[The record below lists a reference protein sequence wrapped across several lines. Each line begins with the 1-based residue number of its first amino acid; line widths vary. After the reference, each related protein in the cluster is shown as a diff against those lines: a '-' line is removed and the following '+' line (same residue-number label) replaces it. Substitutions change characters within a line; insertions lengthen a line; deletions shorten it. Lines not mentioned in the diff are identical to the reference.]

1 MKKIIILLL
10 LCLLLFCGCSTVVTQ
25 VGFADTSYGKDMATE
40 TEKVCIVTFDSQGG
54 STVASQVVAWG
65 EKAKA
70 PSPPTKKCLC
80 EFDGWYLGD
89 EKWSFIGYSVTED
102 MTLTAKWINCHGM
115 NENEIEI
122 LKGFV
127 LSKYDGEKSW
137 DDVESIHKEH
147 STDFDCY
154 DYTITFKDGKSFRG
168 SIQCEYADN

>member
-1 MKKIIILLL
+1 MKKMVVLLIA
-10 LCLLLFCGCSTVVTQ
+10 CLFIFCGCNGAEAEV
-25 VGFADTSYGKDMATE
+25 TE
-40 TEKVCIVTFDSQGG
+40 TERVCTVTFDSQGG
-54 STVASQVVAWG
+54 STIEKQVVEWG
-65 EKAKA
+65 GKAVE
-70 PSPPTKKCLC
+70 PPPPTKKCLC

-102 MTLTAKWINCHGM
+102 MKLSAKWIDCHGL

-137 DDVESIHKEH
+137 ADVEGIQKEH
-147 STDFDCY
+147 NADADCY

-168 SIQCEYADN
+168 SIWCEGVDN